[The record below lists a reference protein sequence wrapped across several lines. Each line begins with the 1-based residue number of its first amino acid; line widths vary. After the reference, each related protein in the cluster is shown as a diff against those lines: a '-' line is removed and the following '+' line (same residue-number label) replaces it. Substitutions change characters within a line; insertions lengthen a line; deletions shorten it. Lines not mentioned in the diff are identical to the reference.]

1 VYQPEAEKPATAI
14 DKKYLLG
21 KVVFYNNSAEDYYLT
36 TKMNLI
42 KVGSK
47 GVQIVGKLAKSD
59 SEKFPYI
66 IYNEQKKY
74 IYVAENGDIYDSDG
88 DKVGYT
94 ATI

>member
-1 VYQPEAEKPATAI
+1 
-14 DKKYLLG
+14 
-21 KVVFYNNSAEDYYLT
+21 VVFYNNSAEDYYLT

-74 IYVAENGDIYDSDG
+74 IYVAKNGDIYDSDG